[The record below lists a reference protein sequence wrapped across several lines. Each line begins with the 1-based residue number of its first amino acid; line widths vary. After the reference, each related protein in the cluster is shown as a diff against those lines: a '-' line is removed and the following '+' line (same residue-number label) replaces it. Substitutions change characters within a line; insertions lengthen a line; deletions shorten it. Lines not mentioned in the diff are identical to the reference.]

1 METTSA
7 GKILVVDD
15 DQKLLSILSLHLR
28 AAGFEVA
35 LARDGAEAIH
45 HAQNHLP
52 DIIVMDIT
60 MPGLDG
66 IEATRRLRT
75 DERTE
80 HIPIII
86 LTGKTSTN
94 DLVLAL
100 DAGAQEYLTKP
111 FDMTE
116 LLARVRTVHRLV
128 IARKEL
134 DTLNNRLEHEVKIK
148 TRRLEALNDFMQE
161 LNQALT
167 REHILDKLVHA
178 IRDVSGAGRVSVMML
193 DRAGENLVC
202 ERAYGIDAAVVKT
215 MRVGALEGVAGQV
228 FRSGKT
234 LSAQTFGDSRDAN
247 RHYERSAFVSA
258 PLVTTTPDAP
268 RSMFGVVNV
277 TDKKDEGPFSEDEVD
292 CIRSISDAAAIAL
305 QSVLRKNQL
314 EESLVVLLKT
324 IGHLAEYRDEETTLH
339 IERVAL
345 MTRILAMQL
354 SRGGPYQ
361 DEVTDEFV
369 EMIEQAA
376 SLHDIGKVGIPDDIL
391 TKPGKLTDEE
401 FQIMKTHTDI
411 GRRVLSLPMDGD
423 QPVPLLSMCIEIAH
437 CHHEKYNG
445 KGYPKRIAGQH
456 IPLSARIVALV
467 DAYDAITSKRRYKKE
482 RSHEEAVEIIRSD
495 SGQHFDPHVV
505 DAFLQCHDQFDELRA
520 RCGDS
525 AETLGVAQA

>member
-1 METTSA
+1 MQTPSTR
-7 GKILVVDD
+7 KILVVDD
-15 DQKLLSILSLHLR
+15 DQKLLFILATHLR
-28 AAGFEVA
+28 AAGFEVV
-35 LARDGAEAIH
+35 LARDGAEAIDQ
-45 HAQNHLP
+45 ARNQLP
-52 DIIVMDIT
+52 DLIVMDIT

-86 LTGKTSTN
+86 LTAKSSTN

-116 LLARVRTVHRLV
+116 LLARVRTVYRLV
-128 IARKEL
+128 MARKEL
-134 DTLNNRLEHEVKIK
+134 DALNDRLEHEVKIK
-148 TRRLEALNDFMQE
+148 TRRLEALNDFMQD
-161 LNQALT
+161 LNRAQT
-167 REHILDKLVHA
+167 RERILDLLVHA

-193 DRAGENLVC
+193 DATEENLVC
-202 ERAYGIDAAVVKT
+202 ERAFGIDAAVVKA
-215 MRVGALEGVAGQV
+215 MKVGALEGVAGQV

-234 LSAQTFGDSRDAN
+234 LSAQTFGDERDAG

-258 PLVTTTPDAP
+258 PLVTSSPEAP
-268 RSMFGVVNV
+268 RSMFGVINV
-277 TDKKDEGPFSEDEVD
+277 TDKQDESPFSEDEVD

-305 QSVLRKNQL
+305 QGVLQKNQL
-314 EESLVVLLKT
+314 RESLVVLLKT

-339 IERVAL
+339 IERVGL

-354 SRGGPYQ
+354 SRRGPLQ
-361 DEVTDEFV
+361 SEVTDEFV

-376 SLHDIGKVGIPDDIL
+376 PLHDIGKVGIPDEIL
-391 TKPGKLTDEE
+391 TKPGRLTDEE

-411 GRRVLSLPMDGD
+411 GRRVLSLPMDGNK
-423 QPVPLLSMCIEIAH
+423 PVPLLSMCIDIAH
-437 CHHEKYNG
+437 GHHEKYDG
-445 KGYPKRIAGQH
+445 KGYPRRLAGRQ

-467 DAYDAITSKRRYKKE
+467 DAYDAITSRRRYKKE
-482 RSHEEAVEIIRSD
+482 RSHEEAVRVIRSER
-495 SGQHFDPHVV
+495 GRHFDPDVV
-505 DAFLQCHDQFDELRA
+505 DAFLECHDQFDELRA

-525 AETLGVAQA
+525 AESIGVAQV